1 MFNLI
6 KITNGRSNV
15 PEPARL
21 KTTGEISYVAGC
33 VYYLAVN
40 DVLNAPETED
50 DLLFIPLE
58 NVDVSEGKK
67 TVLGYI
73 VTEGMVFETEIKN
86 DYTLMGV
93 GDTVCFYTDNNFLN
107 TEGHCGVFNAPI
119 NVFGVFNH
127 QAVVAVKVR
136 LTLCAVYD

>member
-15 PEPARL
+15 PEPVRL
-21 KTTGEISYVAGC
+21 KTTGAISYVAGC
-33 VYYLAVN
+33 VYYLARN
-40 DVLNAPETED
+40 DVYNAQETED

-58 NVDVSEGKK
+58 NVDESEGKK

-86 DYTLMGV
+86 DYTLIGV
-93 GDTVCFYTDNNFLN
+93 GDTICFYTDNNGNN
-107 TEGHCGVFNAPI
+107 TCVE
-119 NVFGVFNH
+119 
-127 QAVVAVKVR
+127 
-136 LTLCAVYD
+136 AVYGEQAKILSMDTTETNGKVLVALRW